1 MNLFF
6 QELFANSWMCTTK
19 NPL

>member
-1 MNLFF
+1 VNLFF